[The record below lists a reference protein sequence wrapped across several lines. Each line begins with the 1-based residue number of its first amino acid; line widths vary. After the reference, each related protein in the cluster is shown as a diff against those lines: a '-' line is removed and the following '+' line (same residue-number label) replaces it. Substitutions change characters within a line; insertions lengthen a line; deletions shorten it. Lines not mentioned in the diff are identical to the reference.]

1 MQTEARAEEV
11 VSEGREKCTY
21 RKDLARRKR
30 VAGRCLKKRGGG
42 VENWLNVFA

>member
-30 VAGRCLKKRGGG
+30 VAGRCLEGEGGKTT
-42 VENWLNVFA
+42 N